1 MKNDTDTL
9 RPHSAGWLARAVLA
23 AAVVGLAGCDDMAGP
38 GDVNGFAASPLL
50 GVTVM
55 QVDRFGLP
63 AINTA
68 FVAADADRDVYNT
81 SAPADDAQFLPVA
94 SAVIQARYGLTQ
106 MQADALADF
115 ALPDVQPLGDLSG
128 FPMGRRLTDDVIDA
142 ELGLIFG
149 VFGPAVPA
157 LQSDGV
163 DANDVP
169 FLGGFPYLAAPN
181 TP

>member
-1 MKNDTDTL
+1 MRTDTVRCRL
-9 RPHSAGWLARAVLA
+9 SRGSTSLALALLLA
-23 AAVVGLAGCDDMAGP
+23 AGGCSDDVAGP
-38 GDVNGFAASPLL
+38 SEPDVLERSPLF
-50 GVTVM
+50 GVTVV

-68 FVAADADRDVYNT
+68 FVAADADKDVFNQ
-81 SAPADDAQFLPVA
+81 SAPASDEQFIPVA
-94 SAVIQARYGLTQ
+94 SGVIQARYGLGQ
-106 MQADALADF
+106 AEADALADF

-128 FPMGRRLTDDVIDA
+128 FPNGRRLEDDVIDV

-149 VFGPAVPA
+149 VFGPPNPP
-157 LQSDGV
+157 LESDGV

-169 FLGGFPYLAAPN
+169 FPASFPYLAAPH

>member
-1 MKNDTDTL
+1 MRSPLPRTSRRL
-9 RPHSAGWLARAVLA
+9 VLA
-23 AAVVGLAGCDDMAGP
+23 CAAAFGAACDDATGP
-38 GDVNGFAASPLL
+38 GGDDEFESSPLF
-50 GVTVM
+50 GVAVT

-68 FVAADADRDVYNT
+68 FVADAADRDVYNR

-94 SAVIQARYGLTQ
+94 SGVIQARFGLDQ

-128 FPMGRRLTDDVIDA
+128 FPNGRRLQDDVIDV

-149 VFGPAVPA
+149 MFGPPVPP

-163 DANDVP
+163 DANDVA
-169 FLGGFPYLAAPN
+169 FGGAFPYLAAPN
-181 TP
+181 AP

>member
-1 MKNDTDTL
+1 MINDRDTL
-9 RPHSAGWLARAVLA
+9 RSRSAGWLTRTVLGA
-23 AAVVGLAGCDDMAGP
+23 ALVGLTGCDDTVGP
-38 GDVNGFAASPLL
+38 GDVNGFSSSPLL
-50 GVTVM
+50 GVTVT

-68 FVAADADRDVYNT
+68 FVAADADKDVYNA

-128 FPMGRRLTDDVIDA
+128 FPMGRRLSDDVIDA

-169 FLGGFPYLAAPN
+169 FLGGFPYLAAPSA
-181 TP
+181 P

>member
-1 MKNDTDTL
+1 MKNDRDRL
-9 RPHSAGWLARAVLA
+9 RARAAGWLTRAVLGA
-23 AAVVGLAGCDDMAGP
+23 ALVGLAGCDDTAGP
-38 GDVNGFAASPLL
+38 GDADGFSASPLL
-50 GVTVM
+50 GVAVT

-68 FVAADADRDVYNT
+68 FVSADADRDVYNT
-81 SAPADDAQFLPVA
+81 SAPANDAQFLPVA
-94 SAVIQARYGLTQ
+94 SAVIQARYGLTP

-128 FPMGRRLTDDVIDA
+128 FPMGRRLADDVIDA

-149 VFGPAVPA
+149 VFGPAVPP

>member
-1 MKNDTDTL
+1 M
-9 RPHSAGWLARAVLA
+9 RSRASQPNRLIRLMVLA
-23 AAVVGLAGCDDMAGP
+23 CMAAVVAACDDDATGP
-38 GDVNGFAASPLL
+38 GMDDFESSALFD
-50 GVTVM
+50 VTVM

-68 FVAADADRDVYNT
+68 FVSEAADRDAYNQ
-81 SAPADDAQFLPVA
+81 SAPVNDGQFLPVA
-94 SAVIQARYGLTQ
+94 SGVIQARYGLDA

-115 ALPDVQPLGDLSG
+115 VLPDVQPLGDLSG
-128 FPMGRRLTDDVIDA
+128 FPNGRRLEDDVIDV

-149 VFGPAVPA
+149 VFGPAVPP

-169 FLGGFPYLAAPN
+169 FQAGFPYLAAPQ